1 MSSLAAG
8 ALKYQMDQRGV
19 EHWRHP
25 FVDFNADSLRQGLPH
40 AVAAMDKAIRNGHV
54 VYCHCTAG
62 MGRSPGVAIAYLYW
76 CHQFE
81 TLDDAYDYLTSKRPC
96 GPKKEAIRGATLDML
111 ASHGDALPS
120 HLVDAGQEGDSRG
133 TTLTVEERWGIVRK
147 LRLAM
152 VGRGGLFFGKRAGR
166 VKGKAG
172 CVTACLDGLETHLW
186 HERVAP
192 ALFESFKQSGL
203 FGTRHCRHHSLH

>member
-1 MSSLAAG
+1 MHAHKKNKPKTKTKTDYHSILPNLIVGTQPTSQADIDRLHDVEGVTCMFDTQQDKDKEHWGVDAG
-8 ALKYQMDQRGV
+8 AIKYQMDQRGV

-81 TLDDAYDYLTSKRPC
+81 AGMPEVPPHTH
-96 GPKKEAIRGATLDML
+96 KKVVSPAVFYPTTHCFERCLSPTNARRHTARATVQ
-111 ASHGDALPS
+111 STCTP
-120 HLVDAGQEGDSRG
+120 
-133 TTLTVEERWGIVRK
+133 
-147 LRLAM
+147 RL
-152 VGRGGLFFGKRAGR
+152 
-166 VKGKAG
+166 
-172 CVTACLDGLETHLW
+172 
-186 HERVAP
+186 
-192 ALFESFKQSGL
+192 
-203 FGTRHCRHHSLH
+203 